1 MGRALSVA
9 MLLVL
14 ASGVALALGHWF
26 PEVASIHGIG
36 VQRMLNFTLLTT
48 GAFFVAGH
56 LVLAYLVGQRRDP
69 AEPAPPPASLG
80 KEWRMA
86 LIPALVMAVVAEGG
100 VFALGLPVWG
110 EYYGPAPREALNVE
124 VVGRQFFWII
134 RYPGPDQ
141 RFGATASDLVTTE
154 NTLGL
159 DKTDPAGQD
168 DVVLLN
174 ELHLPAN
181 RPVRLQIRSLDVIH
195 SFFLPELRV
204 KQDAMPGMRVS
215 VWFVPTQTGD
225 FEIACNQ
232 ICGLAHYRMR
242 GSLRV
247 TGEGDF
253 KAWLEE
259 QTPFAAEI

>member
-1 MGRALSVA
+1 MIFS
-9 MLLVL
+9 
-14 ASGVALALGHWF
+14 S
-26 PEVASIHGIG
+26 
-36 VQRMLNFTLLTT
+36 QRHS
-48 GAFFVAGH
+48 A
-56 LVLAYLVGQRRDP
+56 
-69 AEPAPPPASLG
+69 
-80 KEWRMA
+80 
-86 LIPALVMAVVAEGG
+86 
-100 VFALGLPVWG
+100 
-110 EYYGPAPREALNVE
+110 
-124 VVGRQFFWII
+124 
-134 RYPGPDQ
+134 
-141 RFGATASDLVTTE
+141 
-154 NTLGL
+154 
-159 DKTDPAGQD
+159 AGQD

-174 ELHLPAN
+174 ELHLPAG